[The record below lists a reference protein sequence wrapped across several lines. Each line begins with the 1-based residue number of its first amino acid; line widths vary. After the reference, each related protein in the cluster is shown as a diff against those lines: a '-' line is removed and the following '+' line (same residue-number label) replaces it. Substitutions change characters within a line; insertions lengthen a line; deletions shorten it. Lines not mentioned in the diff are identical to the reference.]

1 MVMFQPVEPLPLSA
15 STTSTSRT
23 QSQADL
29 DDSLELSRS
38 KRQRQQE
45 IHQNSIG
52 VDDMQMEDTVYSDT
66 SLQSEEIPDKDEVL
80 LQVRFRTW
88 MDGDVGPWDLRSDRQ
103 R

>member
-15 STTSTSRT
+15 TTTSTSRT

-29 DDSLELSRS
+29 DDSLELARS

-45 IHQNSIG
+45 IDQHSID
-52 VDDMQMEDTVYSDT
+52 VNDMQMEDTVYSDA

-80 LQVRFRTW
+80 IQVRTHT
-88 MDGDVGPWDLRSDRQ
+88 
-103 R
+103 